1 MPDERSIPTS
11 ANSAPMSD
19 IGRLCQLFD
28 GRANQGMIVTNLS
41 PALVAGTPG
50 YRRLTWAMLFAGF
63 ATFSTLYAVQPL
75 LPLLAAQYRLS
86 AEAASLAVSMATGPL
101 AVGILVAGAV
111 SDRFGRRTLMVA
123 AMMTAA
129 LLTLAAAVV
138 PGWYGLLGLRF
149 LAGVAL
155 AGVPAVAMAYVTEEV
170 DVASI
175 GSAMGLYIAGS
186 ALGGMGGRLIA
197 SLVAAAADWRWALA
211 TVGLAGLVMAEAFR
225 RLAPPS
231 RRFVASEA
239 DWLALPRGAA
249 LLFRDPGLRLLYLE
263 SFLLM
268 GVFVTIYNYVG
279 FHLLAPPYALGQA
292 AVGAVFLLYVLG
304 SISSSLFGGLAGRV
318 GRRRIFWIPTA
329 LVIVGVALTA
339 AAPLWLVIAGIAVVT
354 IGFFGAHSIASAW
367 VGRRGGA
374 ARGQA
379 AAWYLFFYY
388 MGSSILGSAGG
399 IGWTHGGWHGV
410 VVFCIVLGLI
420 ALIVSVLL
428 FRIRPLPEHERVRPA
443 SPSPPG

>member
-1 MPDERSIPTS
+1 
-11 ANSAPMSD
+11 
-19 IGRLCQLFD
+19 
-28 GRANQGMIVTNLS
+28 MIVTNLS

-50 YRRLTWAMLFAGF
+50 YRRLTLAMLFAGF

-75 LPLLAAQYRLS
+75 LPLLAAHYRLS
-86 AEAASLAVSMATGPL
+86 AEAASLAVSLATGPL

-111 SDRFGRRTLMVA
+111 SDRFGRRALMVA
-123 AMMTAA
+123 AMMAAA
-129 LLTLAAAVV
+129 LLTLAAAVI
-138 PGWYGLLGLRF
+138 PGWYALLTLRF
-149 LAGVAL
+149 LAGLAL
-155 AGVPAVAMAYVTEEV
+155 AGVPAVAMAYVAEEV
-170 DVASI
+170 DAASI

-186 ALGGMGGRLIA
+186 ALGGMGGRLVA
-197 SLVAAAADWRWALA
+197 SLVAAVADWRLALA
-211 TVGLAGLVMAEAFR
+211 SVGLAGLVMAEAFR

-239 DWLALPRGAA
+239 NWLALPRGAA
-249 LLFRDPGLRLLYLE
+249 ILFRDHGLRLLYLE

-268 GVFVTIYNYVG
+268 GVFVTIYNYAG
-279 FHLLAPPYALGQA
+279 FHLLAPPYGLGQA
-292 AVGAVFLLYVLG
+292 EVGAVFLLYILG
-304 SISSSLFGGLAGRV
+304 SISSSLFGGLAGRM

-329 LVIVGVALTA
+329 LLIGGVGLTA
-339 AAPLWLVIAGIAVVT
+339 ARPLWSVIAGIAVVT

-388 MGSSILGSAGG
+388 MGSSVLGSAGG
-399 IGWTHGGWHGV
+399 VAWTHDGWPGV

-420 ALIVSVLL
+420 ALIVGLLL
-428 FRIRPLPEHERVRPA
+428 FRVRPLIHTEQVGPPRP
-443 SPSPPG
+443 PTFG

>member
-1 MPDERSIPTS
+1 
-11 ANSAPMSD
+11 
-19 IGRLCQLFD
+19 
-28 GRANQGMIVTNLS
+28 MIVTNLS

-50 YRRLTWAMLFAGF
+50 YRRLTLAMLFAGF

-75 LPLLAAQYRLS
+75 LPLLAAHYRLS
-86 AEAASLAVSMATGPL
+86 AEAASLAVSLATGPL

-111 SDRFGRRTLMVA
+111 SDRFGRRALMVA
-123 AMMTAA
+123 AMMAAA
-129 LLTLAAAVV
+129 LLTLAAAVI
-138 PGWYGLLGLRF
+138 PGWYALLTLRF
-149 LAGVAL
+149 LAGLAL
-155 AGVPAVAMAYVTEEV
+155 AGVPAVAMAYVAEEV
-170 DVASI
+170 DAASI

-186 ALGGMGGRLIA
+186 ALGGMGGRLVA
-197 SLVAAAADWRWALA
+197 SLVAAVADWRLALA
-211 TVGLAGLVMAEAFR
+211 SVGLAGLGMAEAFR

-231 RRFVASEA
+231 RRFVASDA

-249 LLFRDPGLRLLYLE
+249 ILFRDHGLRLLYLE

-268 GVFVTIYNYVG
+268 GVFVTIYNYAG
-279 FHLLAPPYALGQA
+279 FHLLAPPYGLGQA
-292 AVGAVFLLYVLG
+292 EVGAVFLLYILG
-304 SISSSLFGGLAGRV
+304 SISSSLFGGLAGRM

-329 LVIVGVALTA
+329 LLIGGVGLTA
-339 AAPLWLVIAGIAVVT
+339 ARPLWSVIAGIAVVT

-388 MGSSILGSAGG
+388 MGSSVLGSAGG
-399 IGWTHGGWHGV
+399 VAWTHDGWPGV

-420 ALIVSVLL
+420 ALIVGLLL
-428 FRIRPLPEHERVRPA
+428 FRVRPLIHTEQVGPPRP
-443 SPSPPG
+443 PTFG

>member
-1 MPDERSIPTS
+1 MTVTDPS
-11 ANSAPMSD
+11 SAPS
-19 IGRLCQLFD
+19 Q
-28 GRANQGMIVTNLS
+28 
-41 PALVAGTPG
+41 ALAAGTPG

-75 LPLLAAQYRLS
+75 MPLLAAHYRIS
-86 AEAASLAVSMATGPL
+86 AEASSLAVSLATGPL

-111 SDRFGRRTLMVA
+111 SDRLGRRSLMVA

-138 PGWYGLLGLRF
+138 PGWYGFLALRF
-149 LAGVAL
+149 LAGLAL
-155 AGVPAVAMAYVTEEV
+155 AGVPAVAMAYIAEEV
-170 DVASI
+170 DAASI

-186 ALGGMGGRLIA
+186 GLGGMGGRLVA
-197 SLVAAAADWRWALA
+197 SLVAAVADWRWALA
-211 TVGLAGLVMAEAFR
+211 AVGVAGLLLAEAFR

-231 RRFVASEA
+231 RRFVASGD

-249 LLFRDPGLRLLYLE
+249 SLFRDPGLRLLYAE

-268 GVFVTIYNYVG
+268 GVFVTVFNYVG
-279 FHLLAPPYALGQA
+279 FHLLGPPYHLSHAV
-292 AVGAVFLLYVLG
+292 VGAIFLIYILG
-304 SISSSLFGGLAGRV
+304 SISSRLFGGLAGRA
-318 GRRRIFWIPTA
+318 GRRRMFWVPVA
-329 LVIVGVALTA
+329 LLIAGVALSG
-339 AAPLWLVIAGIAVVT
+339 AAPLWMVIAGIAVVT

-388 MGSSILGSAGG
+388 MGSSVLGSAGG
-399 IGWTHGGWHGV
+399 VAWTRAGWDGV
-410 VVFCIVLGLI
+410 VAFCLVLGTL
-420 ALIVSVLL
+420 ALLGGVLL
-428 FRIRPLPEHERVRPA
+428 LRVRPLA
-443 SPSPPG
+443 ETEQARPTGPVTPA

>member
-1 MPDERSIPTS
+1 
-11 ANSAPMSD
+11 
-19 IGRLCQLFD
+19 
-28 GRANQGMIVTNLS
+28 MIVTNLS

-50 YRRLTWAMLFAGF
+50 YRRLTLAMLCAGF

-75 LPLLAAQYRLS
+75 LPLLAAHYRLS
-86 AEAASLAVSMATGPL
+86 AEAASLAVSLATGPL

-111 SDRFGRRTLMVA
+111 SDRFGRRALMVA
-123 AMMTAA
+123 AMMAAA
-129 LLTLAAAVV
+129 LLTLAAAVI
-138 PGWYGLLGLRF
+138 PGWYALLTLRF
-149 LAGVAL
+149 LAGLAL
-155 AGVPAVAMAYVTEEV
+155 AGVPAVAMAYVADEV
-170 DVASI
+170 DAASI

-186 ALGGMGGRLIA
+186 ALGGMGGRLVA
-197 SLVAAAADWRWALA
+197 SLVAAVADWRLALA
-211 TVGLAGLVMAEAFR
+211 SVGLAGLVMAEAFR

-239 DWLALPRGAA
+239 NWLALPRGAA
-249 LLFRDPGLRLLYLE
+249 ILFRDHGLRLLYLE

-268 GVFVTIYNYVG
+268 GVFVTIYNYAG
-279 FHLLAPPYALGQA
+279 FHLLAPPYGLGQA
-292 AVGAVFLLYVLG
+292 EVGAVFLLYILG
-304 SISSSLFGGLAGRV
+304 SISSSLFGGLAGRM

-329 LVIVGVALTA
+329 LLIGGVGLTA
-339 AAPLWLVIAGIAVVT
+339 ARPLWSVIAGIAVVT

-388 MGSSILGSAGG
+388 MGSSVLGSAGG
-399 IGWTHGGWHGV
+399 VAWTHDGWPGV

-420 ALIVSVLL
+420 ALIVGLLL
-428 FRIRPLPEHERVRPA
+428 FRVRPLIHTEQVGPPRP
-443 SPSPPG
+443 PTFG